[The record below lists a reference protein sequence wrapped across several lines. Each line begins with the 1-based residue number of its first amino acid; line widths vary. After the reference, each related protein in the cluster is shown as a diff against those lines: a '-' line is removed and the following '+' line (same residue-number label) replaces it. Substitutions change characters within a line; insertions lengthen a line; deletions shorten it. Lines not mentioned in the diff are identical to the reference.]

1 MTEERIWALE
11 SVSFDSGTIKTDLA
25 SIWGERFQQLREYK
39 VEFGD
44 CLVPCRYSVN
54 HKLGHWVSNQH
65 SNCRLYL
72 EGKPSPMT
80 AERFY
85 DLENVGLEV
94 GNSKTAIWSV
104 RFQQLREFK
113 VQFGHLLV
121 PQQYAANHELGR
133 WVSKQRHNCKL
144 YLEGKPSAMSAER
157 IRQLE
162 SVEFKES
169 VLNPNWSEILILG
182 ASNHDGEWYAR
193 CNKVLYIRTESQF
206 IEQGRIYY
214 KNQYL

>member
-1 MTEERIWALE
+1 
-11 SVSFDSGTIKTDLA
+11 
-25 SIWGERFQQLREYK
+25 
-39 VEFGD
+39 
-44 CLVPCRYSVN
+44 
-54 HKLGHWVSNQH
+54 
-65 SNCRLYL
+65 
-72 EGKPSPMT
+72 MT

-113 VQFGHLLV
+113 VQFGHRLVPKKYAANHELGHWVSNQRSNYRLYQEGKPSPMTAERFCDLENVGLEAGKSKTAIWSVRFQQLREFKVQFGHRLV

-182 ASNHDGEWYAR
+182 ASNHDGE
-193 CNKVLYIRTESQF
+193 
-206 IEQGRIYY
+206 
-214 KNQYL
+214 